1 MLQSI
6 AFILIFGLLAQ
17 ALFKKIRFPHII
29 GMLIVGILIGPYGFE
44 LLDQSILNISGDIRQ
59 IALIIIL
66 LKAGL
71 TMDVHVLKKV
81 GRPAVL
87 MCFLP
92 ASFEMLGYL
101 LFAPK
106 LLGIT
111 LLEAGIIGAVM
122 GAVSPAVVIPAMSRL
137 MDSKWGTEKGIPQ
150 MITAGA
156 SMDDIFVIVVFTS
169 LIAMAEKDVL
179 IESGLAGAGA
189 SGGSGVLGNGAFG
202 GGAMSSILAFGQVPI
217 AIILGIL
224 VGILGGLLMNVL
236 FRRFHIRDTIKM
248 LILLAV
254 AFLFMSLE
262 NALKGVVPVS
272 GLLAVMAMGMT
283 IYEKKKEVAGRLAA
297 RFNKLWVAAEIFLFV
312 LVGALV
318 NIQFALDAGGM
329 MILMLFIGL
338 IFRLAGAYVCQLK
351 TPLNGK
357 ERLFCMIAE
366 LPKATVQAAIGGV
379 ALQKGLACGNLVLTI
394 AVVAIIITAPL
405 GAFGIERSYQK
416 LLVHENEQ

>member
-17 ALFKKIRFPHII
+17 ALFKKIKFPHII

-156 SMDDIFVIVVFTS
+156 SMDDVFVIVVFTS

-189 SGGSGVLGNGAFG
+189 SGG
-202 GGAMSSILAFGQVPI
+202 GAMGSILAFGQVPI

-236 FRRFHIRDTIKM
+236 FSRFHIRDTIKM

-262 NALKGVVPVS
+262 NVLKGVVPVS

-318 NIQFALDAGGM
+318 NIQFALDAGGL

-338 IFRLAGAYVCQLK
+338 IFRLAGVYICQLK

-379 ALQKGLACGNLVLTI
+379 ALQKGLACGSLVLTI

-405 GAFGIERSYQK
+405 GAFGIEWSYQK
-416 LLVHENEQ
+416 LLVHENEQS